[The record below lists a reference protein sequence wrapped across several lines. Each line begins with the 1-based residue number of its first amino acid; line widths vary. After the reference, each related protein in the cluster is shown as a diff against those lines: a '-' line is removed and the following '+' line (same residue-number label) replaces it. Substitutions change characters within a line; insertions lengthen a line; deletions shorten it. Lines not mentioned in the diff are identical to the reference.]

1 MAMNFAMKNPQDLQ
15 LLIINSMTL
24 DFIFAKKNM
33 FIELSSIFEQL
44 IKSHSFPTV
53 CVIYALSHVR

>member
-24 DFIFAKKNM
+24 DFKFAKIY
-33 FIELSSIFEQL
+33 IELSSIFEQL
-44 IKSHSFPTV
+44 IKSHSFPIV
-53 CVIYALSHVR
+53 RVIYALSHVR

>member
-24 DFIFAKKNM
+24 DFKFAKIY
-33 FIELSSIFEQL
+33 IELSSIFEQL
-44 IKSHSFPTV
+44 IKSHGFPIV
-53 CVIYALSHVR
+53 RVIYAPSHVR